1 MAFFRLV
8 ALTGLVAAASAGI
21 YPDGHFDVAVKI
33 NDEATFD
40 TEVQAAVDG
49 DHTLFIRWIASEG

>member
-1 MAFFRLV
+1 
-8 ALTGLVAAASAGI
+8 LVAAASAGI

>member
-1 MAFFRLV
+1 MAFIRIF

-33 NDEATFD
+33 SDEA
-40 TEVQAAVDG
+40 VSVHRGNAQC
-49 DHTLFIRWIASEG
+49 